1 MQLRKFRLRGVVRL
15 DESAPALCAEPRLPV
30 SFVGGDRR
38 RVPRRRRAL
47 QGGCRRETLYLGR
60 LLVNAVNSFALDAVV
75 FAGEIVY
82 RFEEIFAARL
92 QKIVEEGSIKKKK
105 IKIVTSKIGN
115 VEILASA
122 NLVGESD
129 GQED

>member
-1 MQLRKFRLRGVVRL
+1 M
-15 DESAPALCAEPRLPV
+15 
-30 SFVGGDRR
+30 
-38 RVPRRRRAL
+38 
-47 QGGCRRETLYLGR
+47 YLGR

-92 QKIVEEGSIKKKK
+92 QNIVEEGSIKKKK

-122 NLVGESD
+122 NLVGEPD

>member
-1 MQLRKFRLRGVVRL
+1 MKALLRYAQSLGCPYRSWEGIADGYLAG
-15 DESAPALCAEPRLPV
+15 DALCKEA
-30 SFVGGDRR
+30 VG
-38 RVPRRRRAL
+38 
-47 QGGCRRETLYLGR
+47 RETLYLGR
-60 LLVNAVNSFALDAVV
+60 LLVNAVNSFALGRGRYSRV
-75 FAGEIVY
+75 
-82 RFEEIFAARL
+82 RS
-92 QKIVEEGSIKKKK
+92 SIGLKRSLPRGCKRSWKRAPSKRKK

>member
-1 MQLRKFRLRGVVRL
+1 MCCTVPLP
-15 DESAPALCAEPRLPV
+15 PA
-30 SFVGGDRR
+30 
-38 RVPRRRRAL
+38 
-47 QGGCRRETLYLGR
+47 T
-60 LLVNAVNSFALDAVV
+60 VNSFALDAVV